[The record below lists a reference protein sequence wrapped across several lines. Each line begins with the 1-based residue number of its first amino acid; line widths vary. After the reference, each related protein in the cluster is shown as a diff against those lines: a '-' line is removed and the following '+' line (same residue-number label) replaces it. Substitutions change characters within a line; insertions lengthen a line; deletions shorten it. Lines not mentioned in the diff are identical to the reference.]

1 MMSLLCQVVAVP
13 DIVCSV
19 CGMPS
24 TVKKPDVELCGYTQ
38 GSNLT
43 DTPQTFNENEDSA
56 DSKGL
61 SVSAG
66 TENKGL
72 SDLMDVQSK
81 GSAEPCCFGSTVMN
95 GTVLP
100 VDEVQEQ
107 MPEIEIARDVEH
119 QECDNVEGE
128 LANGFVSPV
137 NEEKEVLDVVEDG
150 LGNETH
156 STPTTGDLCHDSE
169 LGITL
174 MPDSE
179 AVSVSDELLTTDT
192 TSNAAAVQ
200 DEVTADKLCPVS
212 DADLGELISCAECG
226 SSGLYNSRFS
236 VFLVLLRSL
245 L

>member
-1 MMSLLCQVVAVP
+1 MIMMSLLCQVVAVP
-13 DIVCSV
+13 DTVCSV

-43 DTPQTFNENEDSA
+43 DTPQTFNEDEDSA

-61 SVSAG
+61 SISAG

-72 SDLMDVQSK
+72 SDLIDVQSE

-100 VDEVQEQ
+100 LDEVEEQ
-107 MPEIEIARDVEH
+107 MPESEIAGDVEH
-119 QECDNVEGE
+119 QECDNVEAE
-128 LANGFVSPV
+128 LVNGSVSPV
-137 NEEKEVLDVVEDG
+137 NEETEVLDVVEDG

-156 STPTTGDLCHDSE
+156 STPSTGDLCDDSE

-179 AVSVSDELLTTDT
+179 AVSA
-192 TSNAAAVQ
+192 SNAAAVQ
-200 DEVTADKLCPVS
+200 DETSANKQCPVS
-212 DADLGELISCAECG
+212 DADLGELLSCAECG